1 VLLATIGW
9 CVTQR
14 IGCNAEAV
22 DCERCIAGVDC
33 GFGTAVRAEP
43 WHSPERWSP
52 WRAVNRAVRDI
63 TAATGQSRSSIPQ
76 IYFAGFAWDAALK

>member
-22 DCERCIAGVDC
+22 DRERCIAGADC

-43 WHSPERWSP
+43 WHPPERRSP
-52 WRAVNRAVRDI
+52 WR
-63 TAATGQSRSSIPQ
+63 
-76 IYFAGFAWDAALK
+76 